1 MKYEFI
7 KRLRSLHLVSRSD
20 MDIHFSSMYDHFN
33 STRFDF
39 TIVNLDGEV
48 QVFVEIAW
56 LEDVENDRYVFQVVE
71 EYQNW
76 MTDDDTEYKTY
87 SFDRLIDNILEL
99 FEKFDIY
106 PKEYLELL

>member
-20 MDIHFSSMYDHFN
+20 MDIHFSDMYDHFN

-87 SFDRLIDNILEL
+87 HFERLIDNLLEL
-99 FEKFDIY
+99 FAKFDIV
-106 PKEYLELL
+106 PEFETR

>member
-7 KRLRSLHLVSRSD
+7 KRLRSLQLVSRND
-20 MDIHFSSMYDHFN
+20 MDIHFSNMYDHFN

-71 EYQNW
+71 EYQNG
-76 MTDDDTEYKTY
+76 MEDDDTEYKTY
-87 SFDRLIDNILEL
+87 HFDRLIDNILDL

-106 PKEYLELL
+106 PKDYLDLI

>member
-20 MDIHFSSMYDHFN
+20 MDIHFSDMYDHFN

-87 SFDRLIDNILEL
+87 HFDRLIDNLLEL
-99 FEKFDIY
+99 FAKFDIV
-106 PKEYLELL
+106 PEFETR

>member
-7 KRLRSLHLVSRSD
+7 KRLRSLQLVSRND
-20 MDIHFSSMYDHFN
+20 MDIHFSNMYDHFN

-39 TIVNLDGEV
+39 TIVNLDEEV
-48 QVFVEIAW
+48 QVYVEIAW

-87 SFDRLIDNILEL
+87 HFERLIDNLLEL
-99 FEKFDIY
+99 FAKFDIY
-106 PKEYLELL
+106 PTWSDK

>member
-1 MKYEFI
+1 MKYEI
-7 KRLRSLHLVSRSD
+7 IRRLRDLQLESKFD
-20 MDIHFSSMYDHFN
+20 NDIQILNLYASN
-33 STRFDF
+33 STRMALAID
-39 TIVNLDGEV
+39 NKHGEREV
-48 QVFVEIAW
+48 YVEISW

-87 SFDRLIDNILEL
+87 HFERLIDNLLNL

-106 PKEYLELL
+106 PTWSDK